1 MTMMVDQ
8 LEVEVVQE
16 KSRTTAPSAASDCA
30 RRRDRTSIDAGL
42 LLELAALAPACCCCP
57 LARRVSALEF
67 RALRT
72 RFKRSRRASLPVP
85 VKAGPKRPRSC
96 RPASHLVPFLGFVGE
111 GCNDLALTNSKTI
124 TGFVSMCTGLVLS
137 WPDNGRGVCT
147 AYLGLFLS

>member
-72 RFKRSRRASLPVP
+72 LPEKPSCFTPSARQAQSQATSVVSSHKSPRTISRFR
-85 VKAGPKRPRSC
+85 
-96 RPASHLVPFLGFVGE
+96 
-111 GCNDLALTNSKTI
+111 
-124 TGFVSMCTGLVLS
+124 
-137 WPDNGRGVCT
+137 W
-147 AYLGLFLS
+147 